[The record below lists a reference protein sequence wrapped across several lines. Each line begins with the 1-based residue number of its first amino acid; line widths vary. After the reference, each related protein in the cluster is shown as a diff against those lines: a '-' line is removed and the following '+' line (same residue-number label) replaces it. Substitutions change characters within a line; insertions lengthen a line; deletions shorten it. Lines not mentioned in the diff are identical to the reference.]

1 MTPKVLLTGPAWF
14 GDLLVFCERG
24 LRELGCDVRTIAVN
38 RAPWLEQAERRRSR
52 VQMLPWLGPKL
63 GFRLERRER
72 RRLGD
77 AVNRE
82 VRTALDEW
90 RPTLLLALL
99 SWRDPIDAETLGR
112 CGNVPRVGWLMDDP
126 FLDDGS
132 LATRMAAYDRLYVID
147 ESWAAP
153 VRLTTGLPVET
164 LACGADPQSFF
175 RVQPERVDPALR
187 SRVLFV
193 GSSYQG
199 VPAGVMRHRLLT
211 EVADLGL
218 KVFGDPGWRS
228 PGVDRALAGC
238 YQGRGLDTAGCNLA
252 YNGADVAIN
261 IHHPQF
267 RAGTSLRTFAICAA
281 GAFQLVD
288 WRPGIERYFEPDAE
302 LVCYTSPADLRE
314 KVARYLA
321 DEPARR
327 RIAAAGMARALRE
340 HTYAARLGRI
350 LRDAQLLR
358 P

>member
-1 MTPKVLLTGPAWF
+1 M
-14 GDLLVFCERG
+14 
-24 LRELGCDVRTIAVN
+24 
-38 RAPWLEQAERRRSR
+38 
-52 VQMLPWLGPKL
+52 
-63 GFRLERRER
+63 
-72 RRLGD
+72 
-77 AVNRE
+77 
-82 VRTALDEW
+82 
-90 RPTLLLALL
+90 
-99 SWRDPIDAETLGR
+99 
-112 CGNVPRVGWLMDDP
+112 
-126 FLDDGS
+126 
-132 LATRMAAYDRLYVID
+132 RMAAYDRLYVID

-153 VRLTTGLPVET
+153 VRLTAGLPTET

-175 RVQPERVDPALR
+175 QVQPERVDPALR

-199 VPAGVMRHRLLT
+199 VPAGVMRRGLLT
-211 EVADLGL
+211 GVADLGL

-228 PGVDRALAGC
+228 AGVDRALAGC

-302 LVCYTSPADLRE
+302 LVCYTSPDDLRE
-314 KVARYLA
+314 KVMRYLA

-327 RIAAAGMARALRE
+327 RIAAAGMARARGE

-350 LRDAQLLR
+350 LRDARLL
-358 P
+358 PA